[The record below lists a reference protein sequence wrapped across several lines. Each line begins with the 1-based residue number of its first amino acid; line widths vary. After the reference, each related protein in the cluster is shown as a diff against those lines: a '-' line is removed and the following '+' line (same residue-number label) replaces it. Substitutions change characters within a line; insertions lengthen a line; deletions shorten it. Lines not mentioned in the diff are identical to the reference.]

1 MKLFNLDSPFM
12 QFLTLVGNLM
22 IVNLLTIF
30 LCLPILTAGDAV
42 TAMYYVT
49 IKMVRGDDPYIV
61 KSYFKSFKENFKQA
75 TIIWILMLLVTFILV
90 TDCRIVFTGMAGS
103 FATALKVV
111 LGIVIAF
118 AVITC
123 VYIFPVLS
131 RFENSIKYTIKNSFL
146 MSILN
151 LPRTVLIVVIHLLP
165 VLLILVSNNMVP
177 VVFLLGFSTVAYLC
191 STQYVK
197 IFKKYEPEEEE
208 TVEESGDELA
218 PLSFIVEEEKAK
230 MEQIAAQE
238 AAEKAALEAAEGQP
252 AEEPAAEGQPAEE
265 PAAGQP
271 AEEQANADNTA
282 GPDAGEE

>member
-30 LCLPILTAGDAV
+30 LCLPILTAGDAI

-49 IKMVRGDDPYIV
+49 IKMVRGDDPYII
-61 KSYFKSFKENFKQA
+61 KSYFKSFKENFRQA
-75 TIIWILMLLVTFILV
+75 TVIWLIMLLVAFILA
-90 TDCRIVFTGMAGS
+90 TDCRIVFTGMAGT
-103 FATALKVV
+103 FATAIKVI
-111 LGIVIAF
+111 LGVVIIF

-131 RFENSIKYTIKNSFL
+131 RFENTVKYTIKNSFL

-165 VLLILVSNNMVP
+165 AVLILLSNNMVP

-197 IFKKYEPEEEE
+197 IFKKYEPEEEAPRE
-208 TVEESGDELA
+208 DGDELA

-238 AAEKAALEAAEGQP
+238 AAEAAEPAREAAAQDFAPEQET
-252 AEEPAAEGQPAEE
+252 AE
-265 PAAGQP
+265 
-271 AEEQANADNTA
+271 N
-282 GPDAGEE
+282 GEF